1 MVYPL
6 LWQLTMAGDS
16 CFKWS
21 VHMNHGIIIALSWWE
36 YWKIYLHAQCKEL
49 IGVCFQGHIATLHEP
64 KKTGR
69 VLMRHFRY
77 SAAPVHTVLFAHTGR
92 YLLSVTFSH
101 GDTFTQSFLPL
112 NSQRTALFT
121 CVVMFLKKQTPIKSS
136 GLNSQLRSCF
146 LRLCGFWRTG
156 DK

>member
-6 LWQLTMAGDS
+6 LWQLTMGEDS

-49 IGVCFQGHIATLHEP
+49 IGVCFQGHIATLDEP

-69 VLMRHFRY
+69 VVMRHFQY
-77 SAAPVHTVLFAHTGR
+77 SAAPVHR
-92 YLLSVTFSH
+92 
-101 GDTFTQSFLPL
+101 
-112 NSQRTALFT
+112 ALFT
-121 CVVMFLKKQTPIKSS
+121 LTHTHTDWNTFCLWPLATVILLLKVSLHLIHNGPPCLLMLWCFFFKSKPP
-136 GLNSQLRSCF
+136 LRAVAWTRNRAAAF
-146 LRLCGFWRTG
+146 
-156 DK
+156 